1 MSRWNKSQ
9 TTGSRCIL
17 TLPLACNKPQREQL
31 DKTFQMVNNIK
42 NMTIS
47 WYNTQLHEMIRTRI
61 WRENQ
66 QTLRALHEEYDPDL
80 KALQALQNEAK
91 NLKEG
96 KTLSKTKQRKLNH
109 LLVRKEEFQEKQ
121 QPLIEVRNAI
131 IKKYKFSRSEFEK
144 RASIYRKPY
153 AAYVGSMVAQRAA
166 DDAWVMFESW
176 LYGKGKRITHSKAGG
191 FLTIEGKTNATNI
204 VFDWDS
210 MTVSLGQG
218 SHKISVKVKRG
229 HKNPYGYE
237 EEALSRRVCYCRIT
251 RKAYPE
257 GWRYFTQ
264 LVLEGPPPIKAK
276 LETGELLHPMGKG
289 RVGLDIGPQTLAYSA
304 NKAVGLVELAEG
316 AQDLQKEIRRVNRA
330 MDRSRRATNPG
341 MYTPNG
347 QIVRKSKLPPEL
359 RTRHGG
365 RKWFK
370 SNRYRELERYRRHLY
385 RKQADLRR
393 ERHRQLANQLLA
405 AGDEFYVEDMRWRA
419 LAKKSKKPKK
429 NKKGKNLSRK
439 RFGKS
444 IANKSPG
451 SFLSI
456 LEQKVKAQGGS
467 FKRII
472 TWKARASQYHHM
484 TGKYKK
490 KKLSQRT
497 DVLEDGSRVQRDLY
511 SAFLIQHANKALDGF
526 NVRLCK
532 KDYAN
537 FLRMHNEVMEALAHS
552 DKRLPSSMLGQRKR
566 SMWGVRQKAS

>member
-1 MSRWNKSQ
+1 MSRWNKAKK
-9 TTGSRCIL
+9 TGSRCIL
-17 TLPLACNKPQREQL
+17 TLPLAYNKPQHEQL
-31 DKTFQMVNNIK
+31 DKTFQMINNIK

-47 WYNTQLHEMIRTRI
+47 WYDTQLHEMIRTHI

-66 QTLRALHEEYDPDL
+66 QALRALHEEYDPDL
-80 KALQALQNEAK
+80 KALQGLQNEAK

-109 LLVRKEEFQEKQ
+109 LLVRKKEFQAKQ

-131 IKKYKFSRSEFEK
+131 IKRYKFSRSEFEK

-166 DDAWVMFESW
+166 DDAWVMFESY
-176 LYGKGKRITHSKAGG
+176 LYGKGKRIIHSKAEE
-191 FLTIEGKTNATNI
+191 FLAIEGKTNAANI
-204 VFDWDS
+204 VFDREA
-210 MTVSLGQG
+210 MTVSLGLG
-218 SHKISVKVKRG
+218 KHKISLKVKRSR
-229 HKNPYGYE
+229 KDPYGYE
-237 EEALSRRVCYCRIT
+237 EDALSRRVCYCRII

-257 GWRYFTQ
+257 GWRYFLQ

-276 LETGELLHPMGKG
+276 PETGELLHPMGKG

-304 NKAVGLVELAEG
+304 DKSVGLVELAEG

-330 MDRSRRATNPG
+330 MDRSRRATNPE
-341 MYTPNG
+341 MYAPDG
-347 QIVRKSKLPPEL
+347 QIIRKNKLPPEL
-359 RTRHGG
+359 RTKYGG

-370 SNRYRELERYRRHLY
+370 SKRYRELERRRRYLY

-393 ERHRQLANQLLA
+393 EKHRQLANQLLA
-405 AGDEFYVEDMRWRA
+405 TGDEFYVEDMRWRA
-419 LAKKSKKPKK
+419 LARKSKKATK
-429 NKKGKNLSRK
+429 NKKGKFLSRK
-439 RFGKS
+439 RFGRS

-467 FKRII
+467 FKRLI
-472 TWKARASQYHHM
+472 TWKAKASQYHHM

-511 SAFLIQHANKALDGF
+511 SAFLIQHANKSLDGF

-532 KDYAN
+532 KNYAN
-537 FLRMHNEVMEALAHS
+537 FLHMHNEVMEALARS
-552 DKRLPSSMLGQRKR
+552 DKKLPSSM
-566 SMWGVRQKAS
+566 GVRKAA

>member
-17 TLPLACNKPQREQL
+17 TLPLACNRPQHEQL

-42 NMTIS
+42 NMTIG
-47 WYNTQLHEMIRTRI
+47 WYDTQLHEMIRTRI
-61 WRENQ
+61 WRGNQ
-66 QTLRALHEEYDPDL
+66 QALSSLYEEYGPDL
-80 KALQALQNEAK
+80 KALQVLQNEAK
-91 NLKEG
+91 NLKKG
-96 KTLSKTKQRKLNH
+96 KTLSKTKQKKLKH
-109 LLVRKEEFQEKQ
+109 LLAWAEEFQVKQ
-121 QPLIEVRNAI
+121 HPLIELRNAI

-166 DDAWVMFESW
+166 DDAWAMFESY
-176 LYGKGKRITHSKAGG
+176 LFGKGKRITHSKAGE
-191 FLTIEGKTNATNI
+191 FLIIEGKTNATNI
-204 VFDWDS
+204 VFDREA
-210 MTVSLGQG
+210 MTVTLGQG
-218 SHKISVKVKRG
+218 NHKISIKVKRSR
-229 HKNPYGYE
+229 KDPYGYE

-257 GWRYFTQ
+257 GWRYFLQ
-264 LVLEGPPPIKAK
+264 LVLEGSPPVKAK
-276 LETGELLHPMGKG
+276 PETGELLHPMGKG

-304 NKAVGLVELAEG
+304 NKTVGLVELAEG
-316 AQDLQKEIRRVNRA
+316 AQNLQKEIRRVNRA
-330 MDRSRRATNPG
+330 MDRSRRVTNPG
-341 MYTPNG
+341 MYSPNG
-347 QIVRKSKLPPEL
+347 QIIRKNKLPPEL
-359 RTRHGG
+359 RTKYGG

-370 SNRYRELERYRRHLY
+370 SKRYRALEQYRRYLY

-393 ERHRQLANQLLA
+393 ERHRQLANRLLA

-419 LAKKSKKPKK
+419 LTKKSKKARK
-429 NKKGKNLSRK
+429 NKKGKFLSRK

-451 SFLSI
+451 SFLAI

-467 FKRII
+467 FKRIV
-472 TWKARASQYHHM
+472 TWKAKASQFHHM
-484 TGKYKK
+484 TGQYKK

-526 NVRLCK
+526 NVRLCN

-537 FLRMHNEVMEALAHS
+537 FLRMHNDAMENLARS
-552 DKRLPSSMLGQRKR
+552 DKRLPGSIGIRK
-566 SMWGVRQKAS
+566 AA

>member
-17 TLPLACNKPQREQL
+17 TLPLVYNKPQREQL
-31 DKTFQMVNNIK
+31 GKTFQMVNNIK

-47 WYNTQLHEMIRTRI
+47 WYDTQLHEMIRARI

-66 QTLRALHEEYDPDL
+66 QALRALHEEYDPDL

-91 NLKEG
+91 SLKEG

-109 LLVRKEEFQEKQ
+109 LLVRKEEFQGKQ

-153 AAYVGSMVAQRAA
+153 AAYVGSMVSQRAA
-166 DDAWVMFESW
+166 DDAWVMFESY
-176 LYGKGKRITHSKAGG
+176 LYGKGKRITHSKAEE
-191 FLTIEGKTNATNI
+191 FLAIEGKTNATNI
-204 VFDWDS
+204 VFDRKA
-210 MTVSLGQG
+210 MTVSLGLG
-218 SHKISVKVKRG
+218 KHKISLKVKCSR
-229 HKNPYGYE
+229 KDPYGYE
-237 EEALSRRVCYCRIT
+237 EEALSRRVCYCRII

-264 LVLEGPPPIKAK
+264 LVLEGPPPVKVK
-276 LETGELLHPMGKG
+276 PETGELLHAMGEG

-304 NKAVGLVELAEG
+304 NKSVGLVELAEG
-316 AQDLQKEIRRVNRA
+316 AQDLQGEIRRVNRA

-341 MYTPNG
+341 MYTKDG
-347 QIVRKSKLPPEL
+347 QIIRKNKLPPEL
-359 RTRHGG
+359 RTKYGG

-370 SNRYRELERYRRHLY
+370 SNRYRELEMYRRHLY

-393 ERHRQLANQLLA
+393 ERHRQLANKLLA
-405 AGDEFYVEDMRWRA
+405 AGNEFYVEDMRWRA
-419 LAKKSKKPKK
+419 LARKSKKAKK
-429 NKKGKNLSRK
+429 NKKGKYLSRK

-467 FKRII
+467 FKRLI
-472 TWKARASQYHHM
+472 TWEARASQYHHM

-511 SAFLIQHANKALDGF
+511 SAFLIQHANKTLDGF
-526 NVRLCK
+526 NARLCK

-537 FLRMHNEVMEALAHS
+537 FLRMHNEVMEALARS
-552 DKRLPSSMLGQRKR
+552 DKKLPSSM
-566 SMWGVRQKAS
+566 GVRQKAA

>member
-9 TTGSRCIL
+9 KTGSRCIL
-17 TLPLACNKPQREQL
+17 TLPLACNKLQREQL

-47 WYNTQLHEMIRTRI
+47 WYDTQLHEMIRTRV
-61 WRENQ
+61 WRGNQ
-66 QTLRALHEEYDPDL
+66 QALRELHEEYDPDL

-91 NLKEG
+91 NLKKG
-96 KTLSKTKQRKLNH
+96 KTLSKTKQKKLNH
-109 LLVRKEEFQEKQ
+109 LLVRAEEFKAKQ
-121 QPLIEVRNAI
+121 QPLVELRNAI

-176 LYGKGKRITHSKAGG
+176 LYGKGKRITHSKAGE

-204 VFDWDS
+204 VFDREA

-218 SHKISVKVKRG
+218 NRKISLKVKRSR
-229 HKNPYGYE
+229 KDPYGYE
-237 EEALSRRVCYCRIT
+237 EEALGRRVCYCRIT

-257 GWRYFTQ
+257 GWRYFIQ
-264 LVLEGPPPIKAK
+264 LVLEGPPPVKAK
-276 LETGELLHPMGKG
+276 PETGELLHPMGKG

-304 NKAVGLVELAEG
+304 NKSVGLVELAEG

-330 MDRSRRATNPG
+330 MDRSRRATNPE
-341 MYTPNG
+341 MYTKDG
-347 QIVRKSKLPPEL
+347 QIIRKNKLPPEL
-359 RTRHGG
+359 RTKYDG

-419 LAKKSKKPKK
+419 LARKSKKATK
-429 NKKGKNLSRK
+429 NKKGKFLSRK

-456 LEQKVKAQGGS
+456 LEQKVKAQGGR
-467 FKRII
+467 FKRIV
-472 TWKARASQYHHM
+472 TWKAKASQFHHM
-484 TGKYKK
+484 TGQYKK

-497 DVLEDGSRVQRDLY
+497 DVLEDGSKVQRDLY

-552 DKRLPSSMLGQRKR
+552 DKRLPSSM
-566 SMWGVRQKAS
+566 GVHKKTA

>member
-1 MSRWNKSQ
+1 MSRWNKFQ

-17 TLPLACNKPQREQL
+17 TLPLVYNKPQHEQL

-47 WYNTQLHEMIRTRI
+47 WYDTQLHEMIRTRV

-66 QTLRALHEEYDPDL
+66 QALRALHEEYDPDL

-109 LLVRKEEFQEKQ
+109 LLVRKEEFQAKQ
-121 QPLIEVRNAI
+121 HPLIEVRNAI

-166 DDAWVMFESW
+166 DDAWVIFESY
-176 LYGKGKRITHSKAGG
+176 LYGKGKRITHSKAGE
-191 FLTIEGKTNATNI
+191 FLAIEGKTNAANI
-204 VFDWDS
+204 VFDREA

-218 SHKISVKVKRG
+218 SHKITLKVKHDR
-229 HKNPYGYE
+229 KDPYGYE
-237 EEALSRRVCYCRIT
+237 EEALSRRVCYCRII

-257 GWRYFTQ
+257 GWRYFIQ
-264 LVLEGPPPIKAK
+264 LVLEGPPPVKVK
-276 LETGELLHPMGKG
+276 PETGELLHAMGDG

-304 NKAVGLVELAEG
+304 NKSVGLVELAEG
-316 AQDLQKEIRRVNRA
+316 AQDLQGEIRRANRA

-341 MYTPNG
+341 MYTKDG
-347 QIVRKSKLPPEL
+347 QIVRKNKLPPEL
-359 RTRHGG
+359 RTKYGG

-370 SNRYRELERYRRHLY
+370 SKRYRELEMYRRHLY

-393 ERHRQLANQLLA
+393 ERHRQLANKLLA
-405 AGDEFYVEDMRWRA
+405 AGNEFYVEDMRWRA
-419 LAKKSKKPKK
+419 LARKSKKAKK
-429 NKKGKNLSRK
+429 NKKGKYLSRK

-467 FKRII
+467 FKRLI
-472 TWKARASQYHHM
+472 TWEARASQYHHM

-511 SAFLIQHANKALDGF
+511 SAFLIQHANKSLDGF

-532 KDYAN
+532 KNYAN
-537 FLRMHNEVMEALAHS
+537 FLRMHNEVMEALARS
-552 DKRLPSSMLGQRKR
+552 DKKLPSSM
-566 SMWGVRQKAS
+566 GVRQKAA